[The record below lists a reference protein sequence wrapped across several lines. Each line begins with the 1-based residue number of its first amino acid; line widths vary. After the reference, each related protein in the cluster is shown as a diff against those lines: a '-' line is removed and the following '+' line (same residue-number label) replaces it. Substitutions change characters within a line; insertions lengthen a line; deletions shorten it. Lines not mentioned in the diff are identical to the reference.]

1 MLQVLQAVL
10 TKGEGVTTCSWKTWM
25 DGGPYLHAARGKDP
39 TEALSTPGNRTDT
52 PLGGFHPGRGNLSV
66 PTAHRPPPT
75 PWEAFA
81 FRNRTDALGPL
92 DRLRVFSVNA
102 VQNRKSHGFR
112 L

>member
-1 MLQVLQAVL
+1 MLQVIQAVL
-10 TKGEGVTTCSWKTWM
+10 TKGEVTTCSWKTWM

-39 TEALSTPGNRTDT
+39 TEA

-75 PWEAFA
+75 PWAAFA
-81 FRNRTDALGPL
+81 FRNRTGALGPL
-92 DRLRVFSVNA
+92 DRLRVFSINA